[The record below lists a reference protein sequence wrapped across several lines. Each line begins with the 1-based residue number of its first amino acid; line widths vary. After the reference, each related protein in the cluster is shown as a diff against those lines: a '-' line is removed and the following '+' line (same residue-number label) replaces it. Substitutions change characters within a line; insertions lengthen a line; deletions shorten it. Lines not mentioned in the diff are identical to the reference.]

1 MSLVDVEEAA
11 RTIRWGGVGRGRLS
25 APRRRWMALAGRR
38 CASPAGLNP
47 ERSVSEGTEE
57 VPSSHRRR
65 CAGARDLP
73 ASGVTRQAASVAA

>member
-1 MSLVDVEEAA
+1 
-11 RTIRWGGVGRGRLS
+11 
-25 APRRRWMALAGRR
+25 MALAGRR

-73 ASGVTRQAASVAA
+73 ASGVTRQAASVAAGSAQLHSKTVHLGGHPQLRGCNAIHKAR